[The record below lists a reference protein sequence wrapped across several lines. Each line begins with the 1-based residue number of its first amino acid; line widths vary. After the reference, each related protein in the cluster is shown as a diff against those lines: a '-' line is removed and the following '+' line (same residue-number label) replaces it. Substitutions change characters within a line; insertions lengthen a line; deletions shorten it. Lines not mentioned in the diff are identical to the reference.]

1 MDLIIISIIF
11 SVVLL
16 VELIFII
23 MLINLFKEFISLAN
37 DMHIVMNQ
45 QFEQIKNLLGGQN
58 GNNNNENK

>member
-37 DMHIVMNQ
+37 DMHIAMNN
-45 QFEQIKNLLGGQN
+45 QFEQIKKISG
-58 GNNNNENK
+58 E

>member
-23 MLINLFKEFISLAN
+23 MLINLFKEFISVAN
-37 DMHIVMNQ
+37 DMHIVMNK
-45 QFEQIKNLLGGQN
+45 QFEQIKNFLGEQN
-58 GNNNNENK
+58 GIS

>member
-23 MLINLFKEFISLAN
+23 MLINLFKEFIKVAA
-37 DMHIVMNQ
+37 DMNRVMNK
-45 QFEQIKNLLGGQN
+45 QFEQIKKISG
-58 GNNNNENK
+58 E